1 MGRGTVMNE
10 MRYYEKFRAV
20 PKDAQKP
27 FNNGRFKGTDINP
40 MWRIKMLT
48 EAFGPAGIG
57 WYTELTDKWLDNVED
72 ETVCSV
78 AINLHVKVDG
88 EWSKPIYG
96 IGGSKI
102 LAQEK
107 KGPYADDE
115 AYKKAYTDAISVACK
130 ALGMGA
136 DIYWGNDR
144 TKYSAPNA
152 ESETNSRQ
160 AKKTNGDHLIEEKK
174 ALDARCSKL
183 GQSPTKVL
191 EMAGWKPGQPFDA
204 DVVAKCNVVL
214 DEIEEAQNEAR
225 Q

>member
-1 MGRGTVMNE
+1 MENMKL
-10 MRYYEKFRAV
+10 YEQFREV
-20 PKDAQKP
+20 PTDAQKQ
-27 FNNGRFKGTDINP
+27 FNNGRFRGTDINP

-48 EAFGPAGIG
+48 QAFGPCGIG
-57 WYTELTDKWLDNVED
+57 WYPEVLNHWLDDREN
-72 ETVCSV
+72 ETICSV
-78 AINLHVKVDG
+78 EINLYVKVDG

-96 IGGSKI
+96 VGGSKA
-102 LAQEK
+102 LTQEK
-107 KGPYADDE
+107 KGPYVDDE
-115 AYKKAYTDAISVACK
+115 CYKKAYTDAISVACK

-144 TKYSAPNA
+144 TKYTSPNA
-152 ESETNSRQ
+152 DKPEPVKRAQSK
-160 AKKTNGDHLIEEKK
+160 AGADPLIEEKK

-214 DEIEEAQNEAR
+214 DDIEQGVG
-225 Q
+225 

>member
-1 MGRGTVMNE
+1 MIENMS
-10 MRYYEKFRAV
+10 YYSEFREV
-20 PKDAQKP
+20 PQDAQKS

-40 MWRIKMLT
+40 MWRIKKLT

-57 WYTELTDKWLDNVED
+57 WYTELADKWLDNVDD

-78 AINLHVKVDG
+78 AINLYIKVDG

-102 LAQEK
+102 LTQEK
-107 KGPYADDE
+107 RGPYADDE

-152 ESETNSRQ
+152 KPETKTSSRQ
-160 AKKTNGDHLIEEKK
+160 AKAAKGDPLIEDKK

-214 DEIEEAQNEAR
+214 DDIEQGVE
-225 Q
+225 

>member
-1 MGRGTVMNE
+1 MIENMS
-10 MRYYEKFRAV
+10 YYSEFREV
-20 PKDAQKP
+20 PQDAQKS

-40 MWRIKMLT
+40 MWRIKKLT

-57 WYTELTDKWLDNVED
+57 WYTELADKWLDSVDE

-78 AINLHVKVDG
+78 AINLYVKVDG

-102 LAQEK
+102 LTQEK
-107 KGPYADDE
+107 RGPYADDE

-152 ESETNSRQ
+152 KPETKTNSRQ
-160 AKKTNGDHLIEEKK
+160 AKTTKGDPLIEEKK

-214 DEIEEAQNEAR
+214 DDIEQGVG
-225 Q
+225 